1 MLYFLPEEQLHP
13 ITVQIPIPP
22 LRPLPTAQPI
32 RWLSHLPHQHG
43 PGASLPSLIFHPL
56 RARSN
61 YGEQVVEHGEREWNQ
76 RSTGRQNGVK
86 ERNVG
91 MVGER
96 ATLTGYRS
104 ACRARG

>member
-1 MLYFLPEEQLHP
+1 MLYFLPEEQLQP
-13 ITVQIPIPP
+13 IAVQIPIPP

-32 RWLSHLPHQHG
+32 RRLTRLPHQHG

-76 RSTGRQNGVK
+76 RSTGREKGVK
-86 ERNVG
+86 EDRRNG
-91 MVGER
+91 GGE
-96 ATLTGYRS
+96 GPH
-104 ACRARG
+104 